1 MTPETGLGGGIL
13 CYDPEVD
20 PAVLWGRLDVL
31 GVEME
36 AAVLTVA
43 AMRGIRAGCLF
54 TVPDTIG
61 EEIVYIR
68 EEELRKE
75 GKER

>member
-1 MTPETGLGGGIL
+1 M
-13 CYDPEVD
+13 
-20 PAVLWGRLDVL
+20 L

-61 EEIVYIR
+61 EEIVYKR